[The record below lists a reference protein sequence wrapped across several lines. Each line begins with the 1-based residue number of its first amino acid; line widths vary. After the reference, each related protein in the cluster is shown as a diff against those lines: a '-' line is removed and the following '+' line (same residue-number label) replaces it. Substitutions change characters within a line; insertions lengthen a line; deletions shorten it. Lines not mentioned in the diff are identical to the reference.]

1 MNTYAIDLKVYEPAA
16 ESEVPFILPAKLLSE
31 ERLKTGY
38 HMNVIVQ
45 WSEEMLESFLVWANK
60 HGSILKVLGTTTIA
74 A

>member
-16 ESEVPFILPAKLLSE
+16 ESEVPFVLPAKLVSE
-31 ERLKTGY
+31 SRLRTGY

-45 WSEEMLESFLVWANK
+45 WSEEMRDAFIVWASK